1 MTAPV
6 SFGVGVPD
14 DTVLHL
20 CGDVGGGRRVLE
32 LGVSDARNSL
42 IVAQAGGKAI
52 AVDPDPTRLAEV
64 RDAAHAA
71 ELYVECFEAD
81 IADLG
86 FATSASMELV
96 IADHTLAGVSDLPR
110 LARQVHRVLRQSA
123 AFVMSVDHPFAA
135 VAADPSVA
143 YGAKAPTIGDWF
155 TLFERVNFRVD
166 RLYELGVG
174 DGSPVPTTLVV
185 RARKEGS

>member
-14 DTVLHL
+14 DTVLRL

-86 FATSASMELV
+86 FATSVPMELV

-110 LARQVHRVLRQSA
+110 LAPGAPGAAAERGVRDVGRPPVCRSCRRSLRRLRRQGADHR
-123 AFVMSVDHPFAA
+123 
-135 VAADPSVA
+135 
-143 YGAKAPTIGDWF
+143 
-155 TLFERVNFRVD
+155 
-166 RLYELGVG
+166 
-174 DGSPVPTTLVV
+174 
-185 RARKEGS
+185 